1 MKRIRTVSKYVST
14 PDSIYALWDAI
25 RAGLAL
31 LEPPPKLSVS
41 EWADRY
47 AYLSAESS
55 AQPGKWITA
64 TAEYQRGLMDAGSDM
79 TIERIVAMWGAQL
92 GKTACL
98 LNINWYYTAHDPS
111 PMLMVQPTLEAA
123 EDFSKERIAP
133 AIRDT
138 PALSK
143 LFRSPRSR
151 DSNNTLL
158 KKEFPG
164 GGLALAGA
172 NSPAGLASRSRRI
185 VQGDEVDKWEASAG
199 AEGDPGKLMEARTA
213 TFWNKK
219 IIYTSTPSI
228 KGASRIEREFL
239 KSDQRRYFVR
249 CPHCDEEQVLEWGNL
264 KWPAPKGEDGKPDP
278 RPDECYYV
286 CGANGCEVLEGE
298 KPEMVRHGVW
308 RATKKSIDGKTA
320 GFHLNALYSPWVTW
334 PDLIRKWLDAQGNP
348 NELQT
353 FVNASLAETWEIQGD
368 RVETEIFKDRVHPYQ
383 AEAPAGVLV
392 ITAGVDVQKDRL
404 EASAVGWGAGEESW
418 ALDHR
423 VFQGDPAKPDVWA
436 ELDDWLQREW
446 EHESGIMLRIRCTL
460 VDSGGHHTKQ
470 VYWFTKAREHRRI
483 YACKGRGGSHPLLG
497 RPSKQGDAQALLYMV
512 GVDSAKELF
521 YARLKI
527 ESEGPGYCHF
537 PDDPSTFDDEFF
549 AQLTAEQQVP
559 IVRDGLKVMVWRKR
573 RDRNEALDL
582 RVYAMAA
589 LERIK
594 PNFPLVAARI
604 KQKAERVKAEPAS
617 EAFILGA
624 PAPAPPSSTKP
635 KPRSRTRPGGWINA
649 WKG

>member
-1 MKRIRTVSKYVST
+1 MSNYVST
-14 PDSIYALWDAI
+14 PESIDALWEAI
-25 RAGLAL
+25 AAGLSL

-47 AYLSAESS
+47 AVLSAESS
-55 AQPGKWITA
+55 AQPGQWITA
-64 TAEYQRGLMDAGSDM
+64 TAEYQRGLMDAGSDPL
-79 TIERIVAMWGAQL
+79 IERIVAMWGAQL

-143 LFRSPRSR
+143 LFRPSRSR
-151 DSNNTLL
+151 DSGNTLL

-239 KSDQRRYFVR
+239 KSDQRRFFVR
-249 CPHCDEEQVLEWGNL
+249 CPHCNEEQLLEWGNL
-264 KWPAPKGEDGKPDP
+264 KWPSP
-278 RPDECYYV
+278 RPDNDVKEHRPDDCYYV
-286 CGANGCEVLEGE
+286 CGANGCEILEGD
-298 KPEMVRHGVW
+298 KPDMVRKGVW
-308 RATKKSIDGKTA
+308 RATAKSIDGKTA

-353 FVNASLAETWEIQGD
+353 FVNASLAETWEVQGD
-368 RVETEIFKDRVHPYQ
+368 RVESDVFRDRVHPYS
-383 AEAPAGVLV
+383 APAPAGVLV
-392 ITAGVDVQKDRL
+392 ITAAVDVQKDRL
-404 EASAVGWGAGEESW
+404 EASAIGWGAGEESW
-418 ALDHR
+418 AIDHR
-423 VFQGDPAKPDVWA
+423 VFQGDPSQPTVWG
-436 ELDDWLQREW
+436 ELDEWLQTEW
-446 EHESGIMLRIRCTL
+446 QHESGIMLRIRCTL
-460 VDSGGHHTKQ
+460 IDSGGHHTKQ
-470 VYWFTKAREHRRI
+470 VYAFTKPREHRRI
-483 YACKGRGGSHPLLG
+483 YACKGRGGAYPLLA
-497 RPSKQGDAQALLYMV
+497 RPSKQGVSETLLYMV
-512 GVDSAKELF
+512 GVDAAKELF

-527 ESEGPGYCHF
+527 EVEGPGYCHF
-537 PDDPSTFDDEFF
+537 PDDASTFDEEFYC
-549 AQLTAEQQVP
+549 QLTAEQQ
-559 IVRDGLKVMVWRKR
+559 ITITRNGLPERVWRKR

-594 PNFPLVAARI
+594 PNFPLIASKI
-604 KQKAERVKAEPAS
+604 KRKAERVERERTEPT
-617 EAFILGA
+617 EETVTLGA
-624 PAPAPPSSTKP
+624 PPQPPMPPPS
-635 KPRSRTRPGGWINA
+635 RNRLRARQGGWINS
-649 WKG
+649 WK